1 MEENGLT
8 FRMGASEEF
17 LDMDKLRTEY
27 YVLEGK
33 GEIPGNSCE
42 ITLIEVHLALNI
54 FWDEMVLH
62 ILRDNNVAK
71 RQTGLESEDLGF
83 GTNSTVHSCG
93 TFGGQLNY
101 WVSFFSSENSNHGNT
116 GPTY

>member
-1 MEENGLT
+1 MWMLCCSINLIIVPIVFCFRPILWSKNACVSVEENGLT

-42 ITLIEVHLALNI
+42 ITLIEAHLALNI
-54 FWDEMVLH
+54 F
-62 ILRDNNVAK
+62 
-71 RQTGLESEDLGF
+71 
-83 GTNSTVHSCG
+83 
-93 TFGGQLNY
+93 
-101 WVSFFSSENSNHGNT
+101 
-116 GPTY
+116 